1 VISAIFLIDL
11 SAMIFGM
18 PRAVFP
24 ALAIRYFHGGAGVLG
39 LLTAAPA
46 VGALLGALSTGWV
59 RHVRRQGRAVIAAV
73 AVWGLGITFAGLALF
88 SLPLTLVLL
97 GIAGAADVISAVF
110 RGTMLLE
117 NTPDV
122 LRGRLSALQIMVV
135 TGGPRIGD
143 VEAGAV
149 ATFVGAPAS
158 VVIGGVGC
166 LLGTAVVA
174 ARYREFRDYD
184 ASGSSPI

>member
-1 VISAIFLIDL
+1 
-11 SAMIFGM
+11 
-18 PRAVFP
+18 
-24 ALAIRYFHGGAGVLG
+24 
-39 LLTAAPA
+39 
-46 VGALLGALSTGWV
+46 
-59 RHVRRQGRAVIAAV
+59 
-73 AVWGLGITFAGLALF
+73 
-88 SLPLTLVLL
+88 
-97 GIAGAADVISAVF
+97 
-110 RGTMLLE
+110 MLLE